1 MPSERSDDSPAVVER
16 RSKTARL
23 VAFSALLGV
32 CGAGVAL
39 LFDGLVD
46 FAQRWL
52 LTGIAGYS
60 DIGVEQ
66 AHRAGSWPDLGRHW
80 WIPVATTVGGLLTG
94 IVVYDLAP
102 EAEGG
107 GEGEVV
113 RSYHQDGGNVR
124 ARIPFVKAVASAIT
138 IGSGGAAG
146 REGPMALISAGV
158 GPIIAKLARVSVE
171 ERRQLMLIG
180 TAAGVSAVF
189 QSPLGSAIFTVE
201 VLYSGVG
208 FEGVVLLYTL
218 IASAVAYALH
228 GMVVGFEP
236 MFLLQGDATF
246 KHPFELGAFAVLG
259 VLAGVLGAL
268 LPLVLYGVRD
278 GFRRMPIPNVLK
290 PALGGLL
297 LGVVGVFLPEL
308 LGSGYGFMQL
318 AIDGAPGIGVGMLC
332 FLALGKIV
340 ALSLTAGSGGSGG
353 MFGPSLYVG
362 ALLGAVVAATLHRFN
377 LGGNTAALA
386 VVGMAAVFGAA
397 GRVPIAN
404 LVMVTEMTGGYAL
417 IMPTMVAVSLAYLTQ
432 ALLTRGQRYRTLY
445 DAQVANASQSPAHQE
460 EYYRTAAQLLRKRQ
474 VRLEEDIL
482 RREFVEALS
491 RGEPIPLGAGNEELF
506 GIEVE
511 AGSSLDGVALKDLRE
526 DVVVVSVVRA
536 ASEQIPR
543 GDTVLT
549 AGDQLVVAGKPEAI
563 RRFGQRAKRTLTE

>member
-1 MPSERSDDSPAVVER
+1 M
-16 RSKTARL
+16 
-23 VAFSALLGV
+23 
-32 CGAGVAL
+32 
-39 LFDGLVD
+39 
-46 FAQRWL
+46 
-52 LTGIAGYS
+52 
-60 DIGVEQ
+60 
-66 AHRAGSWPDLGRHW
+66 
-80 WIPVATTVGGLLTG
+80 ATTVGGLLTG
-94 IVVYDLAP
+94 IVVYGLAP

-297 LGVVGVFLPEL
+297 LGVR
-308 LGSGYGFMQL
+308 L
-318 AIDGAPGIGVGMLC
+318 AGGVGRERR
-332 FLALGKIV
+332 LGRGQF
-340 ALSLTAGSGGSGG
+340 AG
-353 MFGPSLYVG
+353 G
-362 ALLGAVVAATLHRFN
+362 ALR
-377 LGGNTAALA
+377 
-386 VVGMAAVFGAA
+386 
-397 GRVPIAN
+397 R
-404 LVMVTEMTGGYAL
+404 
-417 IMPTMVAVSLAYLTQ
+417 
-432 ALLTRGQRYRTLY
+432 
-445 DAQVANASQSPAHQE
+445 
-460 EYYRTAAQLLRKRQ
+460 LLRSF
-474 VRLEEDIL
+474 DI
-482 RREFVEALS
+482 RNRS
-491 RGEPIPLGAGNEELF
+491 IG
-506 GIEVE
+506 
-511 AGSSLDGVALKDLRE
+511 
-526 DVVVVSVVRA
+526 
-536 ASEQIPR
+536 
-543 GDTVLT
+543 
-549 AGDQLVVAGKPEAI
+549 
-563 RRFGQRAKRTLTE
+563 

>member
-94 IVVYDLAP
+94 IVVYGLAP

-158 GPIIAKLARVSVE
+158 GSIIAKLARVSVE

-536 ASEQIPR
+536 ASEQIP
-543 GDTVLT
+543 
-549 AGDQLVVAGKPEAI
+549 
-563 RRFGQRAKRTLTE
+563 